1 MTEPILT
8 CNSSFR
14 LVANNL
20 VDVKKLTHAL
30 RVCYLTLTLLS
41 PRQNTHCVIFFCIWL
56 NYVRDGAS
64 ELVRQ

>member
-20 VDVKKLTHAL
+20 VDVTKLTHAL

-41 PRQNTHCVIFFCIWL
+41 PRQNTHCVVFFCIWL

-64 ELVRQ
+64 E